1 MAACLL
7 KNIPPEV
14 NRIILDEQARA
25 KKERGTNQY
34 SIESTIYKIIRE
46 YQRCKEVEEK
56 PEK

>member
-1 MAACLL
+1 MASCYL
-7 KNIPPEV
+7 KDIPTEV
-14 NRIILDEQARA
+14 NKIILDEQTRA
-25 KKERGTNQY
+25 KKEKGTNQY

>member
-1 MAACLL
+1 MASCYL
-7 KNIPPEV
+7 KDIPAEV
-14 NRIILDEQARA
+14 NKIILDEQARA
-25 KKERGTNQY
+25 KKEKGTNQY